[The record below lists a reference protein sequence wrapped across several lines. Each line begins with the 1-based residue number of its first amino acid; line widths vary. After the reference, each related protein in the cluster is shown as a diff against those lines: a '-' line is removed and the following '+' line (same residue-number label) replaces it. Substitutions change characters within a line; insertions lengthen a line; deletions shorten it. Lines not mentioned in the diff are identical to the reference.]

1 MHRDVFPGVLPV
13 SDAHSPQGEGEE
25 NRVTAAQKQARA
37 VLVGMAIFHLGCFGV
52 IWTGVSPAALTVA
65 LALYVVRGFGVTA
78 GYHRL
83 LAHRSFST
91 GRPVQFLLALAGSLA
106 TQGGPLWWVA
116 HHRSHH
122 RYTETEKDIHSP
134 RTQGF
139 WRSHIGWMLSAESF
153 RENGANARDLY
164 RVPELKFL
172 QQHYAWIVLGQG
184 VAIYGLGEGL
194 AALGVQ
200 TSGAQ
205 MLVWAYFI
213 ATVALWHATFMVNSV
228 CHLWGSR
235 PFDAEDTSTNNWL
248 VALLALGEGWHNN
261 HHKFAYSARHG
272 LEWWQFD
279 LTWLLLRGMEKLGL
293 VSELRLPRP
302 RMLERAKAA
311 SVG

>member
-1 MHRDVFPGVLPV
+1 M
-13 SDAHSPQGEGEE
+13 
-25 NRVTAAQKQARA
+25 TAAQKQARA
-37 VLVGMAIFHLGCFGV
+37 VLVGMGIFHLGCLGAF
-52 IWTGVSPAALTVA
+52 WTGVSPAALTAA
-65 LALYVVRGFGVTA
+65 LILYLVRGFGITA

-83 LAHRSFST
+83 LAHRSFRA
-91 GRPVQFLLALAGSLA
+91 GRPVQFMLALAGSLA

-122 RYTETEKDIHSP
+122 RYTETDRDIHSP

-139 WRSHIGWMLSAESF
+139 WRSHMGWMLSAESF

-172 QQHYAWIVLGQG
+172 QQHYVWIVLGQG
-184 VAIYGLGEGL
+184 AAIYALGAGL
-194 AALGVQ
+194 AALGVD

-205 MLVWAYFI
+205 MLVWAWFI

-235 PFDAEDTSTNNWL
+235 PFDAGDTSTNNWL
-248 VALLALGEGWHNN
+248 VAALALGEGWHNN

-279 LTWLLLRGMEKLGL
+279 LTWVLLRGMERLGL
-293 VSELRLPRP
+293 ISDVRLPRR
-302 RMLERAKAA
+302 RMLERARAA
-311 SVG
+311 AG

>member
-1 MHRDVFPGVLPV
+1 M
-13 SDAHSPQGEGEE
+13 
-25 NRVTAAQKQARA
+25 TAAQKQARA
-37 VLVGMAIFHLGCFGV
+37 VLVGMGVFHLGCLGAF
-52 IWTGVSPAALTVA
+52 WTGVSPAALTVA
-65 LALYVVRGFGVTA
+65 LILYLVRGFGVTA

-83 LAHRSFST
+83 LAHRSFHAA
-91 GRPVQFLLALAGSLA
+91 RAVQFLLALAGSLA

-122 RYTETEKDIHSP
+122 RYTETDRDIHSP

-139 WRSHIGWMLSAESF
+139 WRSHMGWMLAAESF

-172 QQHYAWIVLGQG
+172 QQHYVWIVLGQG
-184 VAIYGLGEGL
+184 AAIYALGEGL
-194 AALGVQ
+194 AVLGVN
-200 TSGAQ
+200 TSGLQ
-205 MLVWAYFI
+205 MLVWAWFI

-235 PFDAEDTSTNNWL
+235 PFDAEDASTNNWL

-279 LTWLLLRGMEKLGL
+279 LTWVLLRAMEKLGL

-302 RMLERAKAA
+302 RMLERARAT
-311 SVG
+311 GG

>member
-1 MHRDVFPGVLPV
+1 M
-13 SDAHSPQGEGEE
+13 
-25 NRVTAAQKQARA
+25 TAAQKQARA
-37 VLVGMAIFHLGCFGV
+37 VAIGMAIFHLGCLGV
-52 IWTGVSPAALTVA
+52 LWTGVSAAALTMA
-65 LALYVVRGFGVTA
+65 LLLYVVRGFGVTA

-83 LAHRSFST
+83 LAHRSFDAS
-91 GRPVQFLLALAGSLA
+91 RPVRFALAFAGSLA
-106 TQGGPLWWVA
+106 VQGGPLWWVA

-122 RYTETEKDIHSP
+122 RYTETERDIHSP

-139 WRSHIGWMLSAESF
+139 WRAHIGWMLSAESF

-164 RVPELKFL
+164 RAPELKFL

-184 VAIYGLGEGL
+184 VALYGLGEGL
-194 AALGVQ
+194 AALGVA
-200 TSGAQ
+200 TSGWQ

-213 ATVALWHATFMVNSV
+213 AVVALWHSTFMVNSV

-235 PFDAEDTSTNNWL
+235 PFDADDTSTNNWL
-248 VALLALGEGWHNN
+248 VAVLALGEGWHNN

-279 LTWLLLRGMEKLGL
+279 LTWILLRGMEKLGL

-302 RMLERAKAA
+302 RMLERARDAA
-311 SVG
+311 

>member
-1 MHRDVFPGVLPV
+1 L
-13 SDAHSPQGEGEE
+13 
-25 NRVTAAQKQARA
+25 TAAQKQARA
-37 VLVGMAIFHLGCFGV
+37 VLVGMGIFHLGCLGAF
-52 IWTGVSPAALTVA
+52 WTGVSPAALTAA
-65 LALYVVRGFGVTA
+65 LILYLVRGFGVTA

-83 LAHRSFST
+83 LAHRSFRA

-122 RYTETEKDIHSP
+122 RYTETDRDIHSP

-139 WRSHIGWMLSAESF
+139 WRSHMGWMLSTESF

-172 QQHYAWIVLGQG
+172 QQHYVWIVLGQG
-184 VAIYGLGEGL
+184 AAIYALGAGL
-194 AALGVQ
+194 AALGVD

-205 MLVWAYFI
+205 MLVWAWFI

-235 PFDAEDTSTNNWL
+235 PFDAGDTSTNNWL
-248 VALLALGEGWHNN
+248 VAALALGEGWHNN

-279 LTWLLLRGMEKLGL
+279 LTWVLLRGMERLGL
-293 VSELRLPRP
+293 ISDVRLPRR
-302 RMLERAKAA
+302 RMLERARAA
-311 SVG
+311 AG

>member
-1 MHRDVFPGVLPV
+1 M
-13 SDAHSPQGEGEE
+13 
-25 NRVTAAQKQARA
+25 TAAQKQARA
-37 VLVGMAIFHLGCFGV
+37 VLVGMGIFHLGCLGAF
-52 IWTGVSPAALTVA
+52 WTGVSPAALTVA
-65 LALYVVRGFGVTA
+65 LILYLVRGFGVTA

-83 LAHRSFST
+83 LAHRSFRA
-91 GRPVQFLLALAGSLA
+91 GRCVQFLLTLAGSLA

-122 RYTETEKDIHSP
+122 RYTETDRDIHSP

-139 WRSHIGWMLSAESF
+139 WRSHMGWMLSAESF

-172 QQHYAWIVLGQG
+172 QQHYVWIVLGQG
-184 VAIYGLGEGL
+184 AAIFGLGEGL
-194 AALGVQ
+194 AALGVN
-200 TSGAQ
+200 TSGLQ
-205 MLVWAYFI
+205 MLVWAWFI

-235 PFDAEDTSTNNWL
+235 PFDAADTSTNNWL
-248 VALLALGEGWHNN
+248 VAVLALGEGWHNN

-279 LTWLLLRGMEKLGL
+279 LTWVLLRGMEKLGL
-293 VSELRLPRP
+293 VSELRLPRR
-302 RMLERAKAA
+302 RMLERARAA
-311 SVG
+311 G

>member
-1 MHRDVFPGVLPV
+1 M
-13 SDAHSPQGEGEE
+13 
-25 NRVTAAQKQARA
+25 TAAQTQARV
-37 VLVGMAIFHLGCFGV
+37 VLVGMGIFHLGCLGAF
-52 IWTGVSPAALTVA
+52 WTGVSPAALTVA
-65 LALYVVRGFGVTA
+65 LILYLVRGFGVTA

-83 LAHRSFST
+83 LAHRSFRA
-91 GRPVQFLLALAGSLA
+91 GRTVQFLLAFAGSLA

-122 RYTETEKDIHSP
+122 RYTETDRDIHSP

-139 WRSHIGWMLSAESF
+139 WRSHMGWMLSAESF

-184 VAIYGLGEGL
+184 AAIFALGEGL
-194 AALGVQ
+194 AALGLN
-200 TSGAQ
+200 TSGLQ
-205 MLVWAYFI
+205 MLVWGWFI

-235 PFDAEDTSTNNWL
+235 PFDAADTSTNNWL
-248 VALLALGEGWHNN
+248 VAVLALGEGWHNN

-279 LTWLLLRGMEKLGL
+279 LTWMLLRAMEKFDL
-293 VSELRLPRP
+293 VTDLRLPRR
-302 RMLERAKAA
+302 RMLERARATA
-311 SVG
+311 G

>member
-1 MHRDVFPGVLPV
+1 M
-13 SDAHSPQGEGEE
+13 
-25 NRVTAAQKQARA
+25 TAAQKQARA
-37 VLVGMAIFHLGCFGV
+37 VLVGMGIFHLGCLGAF
-52 IWTGVSPAALTVA
+52 WTGVSPAALTAA
-65 LALYVVRGFGVTA
+65 LILYLVRGFGVTA

-83 LAHRSFST
+83 LAHRSFRA

-122 RYTETEKDIHSP
+122 RYTETDRDIHSP

-139 WRSHIGWMLSAESF
+139 WRSHMGWMLSAESF

-172 QQHYAWIVLGQG
+172 QQHYVWIVLGQG
-184 VAIYGLGEGL
+184 AAIYALGAGL
-194 AALGVQ
+194 AALGAD

-205 MLVWAYFI
+205 MLVWAWFI

-235 PFDAEDTSTNNWL
+235 PYDAGDTSTNNWL
-248 VALLALGEGWHNN
+248 VAALALGEGWHNN

-279 LTWLLLRGMEKLGL
+279 LTWVLLRGMEKLGL
-293 VSELRLPRP
+293 VSDLRLPRR
-302 RMLERAKAA
+302 RMLERARAA
-311 SVG
+311 AG

>member
-1 MHRDVFPGVLPV
+1 MK
-13 SDAHSPQGEGEE
+13 
-25 NRVTAAQKQARA
+25 AAQKQARA
-37 VLVGMAIFHLGCFGV
+37 VLVGMAIFHLGCLGAF
-52 IWTGVSPAALTVA
+52 WTGASTAALTVA
-65 LALYVVRGFGVTA
+65 LILYLVRGFGITA

-83 LAHRSFST
+83 LAHRSFRA

-122 RYTETEKDIHSP
+122 RYTETQRDIHSP
-134 RTQGF
+134 HTQGF

-153 RENGANARDLY
+153 CENGANARDLY

-184 VAIYGLGEGL
+184 AAIYALGEGL
-194 AALGVQ
+194 AALGTD
-200 TSGAQ
+200 TSGLQ
-205 MLVWAYFI
+205 MLVWAWFI

-235 PFDAEDTSTNNWL
+235 PFDAGDTSTNNWL
-248 VALLALGEGWHNN
+248 VAALALGEGWHNN

-279 LTWLLLRGMEKLGL
+279 LTWVLLRGMEKMGL
-293 VSELRLPRP
+293 VAELRLPRP
-302 RMLERAKAA
+302 RTRH
-311 SVG
+311 

>member
-1 MHRDVFPGVLPV
+1 L
-13 SDAHSPQGEGEE
+13 
-25 NRVTAAQKQARA
+25 TAAQKQART
-37 VLVGMAIFHLGCFGV
+37 VLVGMGIFHLGCLGAV
-52 IWTGVSPAALTVA
+52 WTGVSPAALSVA
-65 LALYVVRGFGVTA
+65 LVLYLVRGFGVTA

-83 LAHRSFST
+83 LAHRSFRTS
-91 GRPVQFLLALAGSLA
+91 RPVQFLLALAGSLA

-122 RYTETEKDIHSP
+122 RYTETDKDIHSP

-139 WRSHIGWMLSAESF
+139 WRSHIGWMMSAESF

-164 RVPELKFL
+164 RIPELKFL

-184 VAIYGLGEGL
+184 VAIYLLGEGL
-194 AALGVQ
+194 AALGAE
-200 TSGAQ
+200 TSGLQ

-235 PFDAEDTSTNNWL
+235 PFDADDTSTNNWL

-279 LTWLLLRGMEKLGL
+279 LTWVLLRGMEKLGL

-302 RMLERAKAA
+302 RMLPRAKVA
-311 SVG
+311 SAG

>member
-1 MHRDVFPGVLPV
+1 M
-13 SDAHSPQGEGEE
+13 
-25 NRVTAAQKQARA
+25 TAAQKQARA
-37 VLVGMAIFHLGCFGV
+37 VVVGMGVFHLGCLGV

-65 LALYVVRGFGVTA
+65 LILYLVRGFGVTA

-83 LAHRSFST
+83 LAHRSFRAS
-91 GRPVQFLLALAGSLA
+91 RPVQFLLALAGGLA

-122 RYTETEKDIHSP
+122 RYTETDRDIHSP
-134 RTQGF
+134 LTQGF
-139 WRSHIGWMLSAESF
+139 WRSHIGWMMSAESF

-164 RVPELKFL
+164 RMPELKFL

-184 VAIYGLGEGL
+184 VAIYALGEGL
-194 AALGVQ
+194 AALGTD

-235 PFDAEDTSTNNWL
+235 PFDADDSSTNNWL
-248 VALLALGEGWHNN
+248 VAILALGEGWHNN

-279 LTWLLLRGMEKLGL
+279 LTWVLLRLLEKLG
-293 VSELRLPRP
+293 VISELRLPRP
-302 RMLERAKAA
+302 RMLERARAA
-311 SVG
+311 SAG

>member
-1 MHRDVFPGVLPV
+1 MTG
-13 SDAHSPQGEGEE
+13 
-25 NRVTAAQKQARA
+25 AQKQARA
-37 VLVGMAIFHLGCFGV
+37 VVVGMVVFHLGCLGAF
-52 IWTGVSPAALTVA
+52 WTGVSPAALIAA
-65 LALYVVRGFGVTA
+65 LVFYLIRGFGVTA

-83 LAHRSFST
+83 LAHRSFRA
-91 GRPVQFLLALAGSLA
+91 GRPVRFLLALAGSLA

-122 RYTETEKDIHSP
+122 RYTETERDIHSP

-139 WRSHIGWMLSAESF
+139 WRSHMGWMLSAESF

-172 QQHYAWIVLGQG
+172 QQHYAWIVVGQG
-184 VAIYGLGEGL
+184 VAIYALGAGLG
-194 AALGVQ
+194 ALGVE
-200 TSGAQ
+200 TTGAQ

-235 PFDAEDTSTNNWL
+235 PFDAEDSSTNHWL
-248 VALLALGEGWHNN
+248 VAILALGEGWHNN

-279 LTWLLLRGMEKLGL
+279 LTWVLLRGMEKLGL

-302 RMLERAKAA
+302 RMLERARAA
-311 SVG
+311 APG

>member
-1 MHRDVFPGVLPV
+1 M
-13 SDAHSPQGEGEE
+13 
-25 NRVTAAQKQARA
+25 TAAQKQART
-37 VLVGMAIFHLGCFGV
+37 VLVGMGIFHLGCLGAV
-52 IWTGVSPAALTVA
+52 WTGVSPAALSVA
-65 LALYVVRGFGVTA
+65 LVLYLVRGFGVTA

-83 LAHRSFST
+83 LAHRSFRTS
-91 GRPVQFLLALAGSLA
+91 RPVQFLLALAGSLA

-122 RYTETEKDIHSP
+122 RYTETDKDIHSP

-139 WRSHIGWMLSAESF
+139 WRSHIGWMMSAESF

-164 RVPELKFL
+164 RIPELKFL
-172 QQHYAWIVLGQG
+172 QQHYAWIALGQG
-184 VAIYGLGEGL
+184 VAIYLLGEGL
-194 AALGVQ
+194 AALGAE
-200 TSGAQ
+200 TSGLQ

-228 CHLWGSR
+228 CHLWGNR
-235 PFDAEDTSTNNWL
+235 PFDADDTSTNNWL

-279 LTWLLLRGMEKLGL
+279 LTWVLLRGMEKLGL

-302 RMLERAKAA
+302 RMLQRAKVA
-311 SVG
+311 SAG

>member
-1 MHRDVFPGVLPV
+1 M
-13 SDAHSPQGEGEE
+13 
-25 NRVTAAQKQARA
+25 TAAQKQARA
-37 VLVGMAIFHLGCFGV
+37 VLVGMVVFHLGCLGAF
-52 IWTGVSPAALTVA
+52 WTGVGPAALIAA
-65 LALYVVRGFGVTA
+65 LTFYVIRGFGVTA

-83 LAHRSFST
+83 LAHRAFRAA
-91 GRPVQFLLALAGSLA
+91 RPVQFLLALAGSLA

-116 HHRSHH
+116 HHRGHH

-184 VAIYGLGEGL
+184 AAIYALGAGLG
-194 AALGVQ
+194 ALGVE
-200 TSGAQ
+200 TSGPQ

-235 PFDAEDTSTNNWL
+235 PFDAADSSTNNWL
-248 VALLALGEGWHNN
+248 VAILALGEGWHNN

-279 LTWLLLRGMEKLGL
+279 LTWVLLRAMEKLGL

-302 RMLERAKAA
+302 RMLERARA
-311 SVG
+311 V

>member
-1 MHRDVFPGVLPV
+1 L
-13 SDAHSPQGEGEE
+13 
-25 NRVTAAQKQARA
+25 TAAQKQARA
-37 VLVGMAIFHLGCFGV
+37 VLLGMGIFHLGCLGAF
-52 IWTGVSPAALTVA
+52 WTGVSPAALTVA
-65 LALYVVRGFGVTA
+65 LILYLVRGFGITA

-83 LAHRSFST
+83 LAHRSFRA

-122 RYTETEKDIHSP
+122 RYTETDRDIHSP

-139 WRSHIGWMLSAESF
+139 WRSHMGWMLSAESF

-172 QQHYAWIVLGQG
+172 QQHYVWIVLGQG
-184 VAIYGLGEGL
+184 AAIYALGTGL
-194 AALGVQ
+194 AALGVE
-200 TSGAQ
+200 TSGPQ
-205 MLVWAYFI
+205 MLVWAWFI

-235 PFDAEDTSTNNWL
+235 PFDADDASTNNWL
-248 VALLALGEGWHNN
+248 VAVLALGEGWHNN

-279 LTWLLLRGMEKLGL
+279 LTWVLLRGMEKLGL
-293 VSELRLPRP
+293 VSELRRPRR
-302 RMLERAKAA
+302 RMLERARARA
-311 SVG
+311 TAG

>member
-1 MHRDVFPGVLPV
+1 M
-13 SDAHSPQGEGEE
+13 
-25 NRVTAAQKQARA
+25 TAAQKQARA
-37 VLVGMAIFHLGCFGV
+37 VLLGMGIFHLGCLGAF
-52 IWTGVSPAALTVA
+52 WTGVSPAALTVA
-65 LALYVVRGFGVTA
+65 LILYLVRGFGVTA

-83 LAHRSFST
+83 LAHRSFRA

-122 RYTETEKDIHSP
+122 RYTETDRDIHSP

-139 WRSHIGWMLSAESF
+139 WRSHMGWMLSAESF

-172 QQHYAWIVLGQG
+172 QQHYVWIVLGQG
-184 VAIYGLGEGL
+184 AAIYALGTGL
-194 AALGVQ
+194 AALGVE
-200 TSGAQ
+200 TSGPQ
-205 MLVWAYFI
+205 MLVWAWFI

-235 PFDAEDTSTNNWL
+235 PFDADDASTNNWL
-248 VALLALGEGWHNN
+248 VAVLALGEGWHNN

-279 LTWLLLRGMEKLGL
+279 LTWVLLRGMEKLGL
-293 VSELRLPRP
+293 ISELRRPRR
-302 RMLERAKAA
+302 RMLERARARA
-311 SVG
+311 TAG

>member
-1 MHRDVFPGVLPV
+1 L
-13 SDAHSPQGEGEE
+13 
-25 NRVTAAQKQARA
+25 TAAQKQARA
-37 VLVGMAIFHLGCFGV
+37 VLVGMGVFHLGCLGAF
-52 IWTGVSPAALTVA
+52 WTGVSPAALTVA
-65 LALYVVRGFGVTA
+65 LILYLVRGFGVTA

-83 LAHRSFST
+83 LAHRSFHAA
-91 GRPVQFLLALAGSLA
+91 RAVQFLLALAGSLA

-122 RYTETEKDIHSP
+122 RYTETDRDIHSP

-139 WRSHIGWMLSAESF
+139 WRSHMGWMLAAESF

-172 QQHYAWIVLGQG
+172 QQHYVWIVLGQG
-184 VAIYGLGEGL
+184 AAIYALGEGL
-194 AALGVQ
+194 AVLGVN
-200 TSGAQ
+200 TSGLQ
-205 MLVWAYFI
+205 MLVWAWFI

-235 PFDAEDTSTNNWL
+235 PFDAEDASTNNWL

-279 LTWLLLRGMEKLGL
+279 LTWVLLRAMEKLGL

-302 RMLERAKAA
+302 RMLERARAT
-311 SVG
+311 GG

>member
-1 MHRDVFPGVLPV
+1 M
-13 SDAHSPQGEGEE
+13 
-25 NRVTAAQKQARA
+25 TAAQKQARA
-37 VLVGMAIFHLGCFGV
+37 VLLGMGIFHLGCLGAF
-52 IWTGVSPAALTVA
+52 WTGVSPAALTVA
-65 LALYVVRGFGVTA
+65 LILYLVRGFGVTA

-83 LAHRSFST
+83 LAHRSFRA

-122 RYTETEKDIHSP
+122 RYTETDRDIHSP

-139 WRSHIGWMLSAESF
+139 WRSHMGWMLSAESF

-172 QQHYAWIVLGQG
+172 QQHYVWIVLGQG
-184 VAIYGLGEGL
+184 AAIYALGTGL
-194 AALGVQ
+194 AALGVE
-200 TSGAQ
+200 TSGPQ
-205 MLVWAYFI
+205 MLVWAWFI

-235 PFDAEDTSTNNWL
+235 PFDADDASTNNWL
-248 VALLALGEGWHNN
+248 VAVLALGEGWHNN

-279 LTWLLLRGMEKLGL
+279 LTWVLLRGMEKLGL
-293 VSELRLPRP
+293 I
-302 RMLERAKAA
+302 
-311 SVG
+311 